1 LTQRYALP
9 PWFFLAKTLCERGK
23 PRASA
28 NGERILM
35 GLLPYAVVWL
45 AAACTVLGLA
55 VYRNLMAHYRE
66 DDYLHL
72 KSADSRQVSRQAFVS
87 ARLDFIDRWGKT
99 LTIAVA
105 AFGIV
110 LAATAV
116 YQQWV
121 DSAKL
126 LP

>member
-1 LTQRYALP
+1 
-9 PWFFLAKTLCERGK
+9 
-23 PRASA
+23 
-28 NGERILM
+28 M

-55 VYRNLMAHYRE
+55 VYRNLMAHYGE

-72 KSADSRQVSRQAFVS
+72 KAADSRQVSRQAFVS

-105 AFGIV
+105 VCGVV
-110 LAATAV
+110 LAAIAV
-116 YQQWV
+116 YQQWI